1 MEGKMDVGDI
11 LSLVVVFAIGILLFS
26 VGVSELR
33 RYFWP
38 EWRTGYRR
46 LEPSLGA
53 GLSWLAIGII
63 CIGMVVAML
72 CAGGE
77 P

>member
-1 MEGKMDVGDI
+1 MDVKMDVGDI
-11 LSLVVVFAIGILLFS
+11 LSLVIVFAIGILLFS
-26 VGVSELR
+26 VGVSELQ

-38 EWRTGYRR
+38 EWRAGYRR
-46 LEPSLGA
+46 LEPSLGT